1 MLQFAQG
8 VHVYGMEETTMTGKL
23 GQIQPVHSTDQHGHG
38 FTLSG
43 DGSSRF
49 PLTFGF
55 KTEADA
61 RAARKELAKL
71 LDKAVFVIEADHLK

>member
-1 MLQFAQG
+1 MA
-8 VHVYGMEETTMTGKL
+8 GKL
-23 GQIQPVHSTDQHGHG
+23 GQVQAVRSADQHGFG

-43 DGSSRF
+43 DGSYAF

-55 KTEADA
+55 KTEAEA

-71 LDKAVFVIEADHLK
+71 MDKAVFVSEPPR

>member
-1 MLQFAQG
+1 MSGGRRMTVASW
-8 VHVYGMEETTMTGKL
+8 EEQKMAGKL
-23 GQIQPVHSTDQHGHG
+23 GQVQAVLSADQHGHG

-43 DGSSRF
+43 DGSYGF

-61 RAARKELAKL
+61 KAARKELAKML
-71 LDKAVFVIEADHLK
+71 GKAVFLTEAPH